1 MATATQVGQAGLQGW
16 REKVADG
23 IAQPV
28 ASRTQLDE
36 DRLRGL
42 IGGAFLVL
50 SLIYVAKALTAV
62 MREVRRT

>member
-36 DRLRGL
+36 DRVRGL
-42 IGGAFLVL
+42 IGGAFLAL
-50 SLIYVAKALTAV
+50 SLIYVAKALAAV
-62 MREVRRT
+62 MRELRRT

>member
-28 ASRTQLDE
+28 ANRTQLDE
-36 DRLRGL
+36 QQLRAL
-42 IGGAFLVL
+42 IGAAFLVL
-50 SLIYVAKALTAV
+50 SVTYLSKAIVEV
-62 MREVRRT
+62 MRAVRRT

>member
-28 ASRTQLDE
+28 ANRTQLDE
-36 DRLRGL
+36 QQLRAL
-42 IGGAFLVL
+42 IGAAFLVL
-50 SLIYVAKALTAV
+50 SVTYLSKAIGEG
-62 MREVRRT
+62 MRAVRRA